1 MNDLVKKDP
10 KMQFAKEIASSNLV
24 PQQFRG
30 KPADI
35 YLAMSWGDELGLS
48 PIQSLQNIAVINGK
62 PSIYGDTM
70 IALCR
75 RHPEF
80 EDIKETISGEGSART
95 AVCEIKRKGQS
106 WYKSQFTMGEAAKAG
121 LLNRPGPWKSYP
133 DRMLKMR
140 ARGFA
145 LRDVFADAL
154 GGMISA
160 EEAQDYPKSSIKDIT
175 PVSKQLDNL
184 SKKPIDEPGEA
195 SKAKD
200 DTTIGKGKLGHSE
213 APMAQE
219 QDTQPED
226 DKSPWD
232 MRRLKGPAVY
242 CEDPKS
248 FAEEFMNNMNKIKN
262 HKTTSKQKKLEF
274 LKQLLLINDDTLKE
288 VDKVDSGL
296 HTSIWNE
303 YMTIAGELGGKQ

>member
-1 MNDLVKKDP
+1 MSKLIKKDP
-10 KMQFAKEIASSNLV
+10 MVFAKEISNSNLV

-62 PSIYGDTM
+62 PSIYGDSLL
-70 IALCR
+70 ALCR
-75 RHPEF
+75 RSPDF
-80 EDIKETISGEGSART
+80 EDIKETVSGEGSARK
-95 AVCEIKRKGQS
+95 AVCEVKRRGQS
-106 WYKSQFTMGEAAKAG
+106 WYKSEFSMADANRAG
-121 LLNRPGPWKSYP
+121 LLNRSGPWKSYP

-145 LRDVFADAL
+145 LRDVFADKI
-154 GGMISA
+154 GGVITS
-160 EEAQDYPKSSIKDIT
+160 EEANDFPTKTVKPVVDQLKD
-175 PVSKQLDNL
+175 L
-184 SKKPIDEPGEA
+184 SKKAIEGPGDA
-195 SKAKD
+195 LKGKD
-200 DTTIGKGKLGHSE
+200 DTKAGPEKDV
-213 APMAQE
+213 APGASKEQE